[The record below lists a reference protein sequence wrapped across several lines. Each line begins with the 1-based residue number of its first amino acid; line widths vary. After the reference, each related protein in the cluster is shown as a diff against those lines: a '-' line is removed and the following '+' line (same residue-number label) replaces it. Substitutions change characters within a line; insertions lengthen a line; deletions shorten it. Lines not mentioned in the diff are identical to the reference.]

1 MQSAALK
8 GLLAVAIAVAAI
20 ILVQV
25 EARAQDLNLMPWPAK
40 LTPGQ
45 GRLAITGDFRV
56 ALIGYE
62 EPRLE
67 AAAHRLV
74 SRLTRQTGIP
84 ILQGVV
90 SDPSGATLVIQCQH
104 AGEAVQTPSE
114 NESYRLEVT
123 PEQARLT
130 AATPVGV
137 LRGMET
143 FLQLITLD
151 GQGFSA
157 PAVAIE
163 DHPRFVWRGLMLD
176 VCRHWMPIEV
186 VERTLDAMAAVKMN
200 VFHWHLSENQ
210 GFRVESKLFP
220 KLQEMGSDGHY
231 YTQDQV
237 REVIAYARDRGIR
250 VVPEFDM
257 PGHTTAWFVGYPEL
271 SSGPGPYQIERR
283 WGVFDPAMDPT
294 RDEVY
299 SFLDKFIGEM
309 AALFP
314 DPYFHV
320 GGDEVNG
327 KQWKRNPKIQAF
339 MHDHGMKSTAD
350 LQAYFIGRV
359 QGIVAQHGKKMI
371 GWDEVL
377 SPDLPKDV
385 MIQSWRGQKSLADAA
400 REGYTGILSAGYYLD
415 LMQSAAQHYSVDPME
430 GPTAGLTPEQKARI
444 LGGESCMWVEFATP
458 ENVDT
463 RIWPRNAAIAER
475 LWSPEET
482 KDVDSMYRRLAAVN
496 RSLGWIGIP
505 NRPNRQL
512 MLERLTGMGRASN
525 LDTLDSL
532 VEPVKGY
539 AREATHHQ
547 YTSLTPY
554 NRLVDATNPESDAAR
569 QLGWLV
575 DHRQEQKKYHYRIQE
590 LLATWKTSALDV
602 QPAMKQSPLLQ
613 PDESIA
619 TDVVDLTTAGLQAL
633 DFISQGTHPPDSW
646 VKSTADLLDR
656 AAEPHD
662 ELLIMIVPPIKKLA
676 EDAQK

>member
-20 ILVQV
+20 VLVQV

-40 LTPGQ
+40 LTPSQ

-56 ALIGYE
+56 ALTGYE

-74 SRLTRQTGIP
+74 SRITRQTGIP

-114 NESYRLEVT
+114 DESYRLEVT

-130 AATPVGV
+130 AATPIGV

-157 PAVAIE
+157 PAVSIE

-512 MLERLTGMGRASN
+512 MLERLTGMGRASS

-662 ELLIMIVPPIKKLA
+662 ELLIMIVPPIKKLVEA
-676 EDAQK
+676 AQK